1 MAQIIEHGNSRAWN
15 QHVDRGERVCIEC
28 TEWRQGYDRQ
38 RQSDPK
44 VHDRH
49 LLLLRA
55 RDYAVRALR
64 ERHRQEYDEA
74 VDRLSLPGHRRDHAA
89 AQRVLIAAHREE
101 FTSLHQA
108 FKEEVLV

>member
-28 TEWRQGYDRQ
+28 TEWRQAYDRQ